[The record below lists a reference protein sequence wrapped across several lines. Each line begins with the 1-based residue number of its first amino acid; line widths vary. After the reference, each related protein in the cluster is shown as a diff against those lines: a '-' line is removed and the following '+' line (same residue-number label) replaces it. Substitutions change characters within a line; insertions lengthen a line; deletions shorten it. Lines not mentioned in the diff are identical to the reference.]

1 MTLSEYRNEHI
12 PRIQKTML

>member
-1 MTLSEYRNEHI
+1 MNLSEYRNEHI